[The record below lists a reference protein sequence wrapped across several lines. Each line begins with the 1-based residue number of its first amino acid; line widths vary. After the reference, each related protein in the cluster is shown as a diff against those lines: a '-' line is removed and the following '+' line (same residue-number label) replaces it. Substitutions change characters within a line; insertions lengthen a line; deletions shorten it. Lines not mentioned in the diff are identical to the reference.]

1 MEENEGLR
9 VTVSEWVHVCEGE
22 SVFEEDTVGL
32 RDCVEVGVVDGDA
45 VLVVE
50 IVGVDD
56 KETVAE
62 SVALVVEVGVDD
74 GERELEMLRDGVT
87 VILGVVELDKVG
99 VSVGVD
105 VTEWVDVC
113 DQEVEGVAVGEE
125 DGEQLIDELV
135 VDEDVGVTEDD
146 NVRVIV

>member
-1 MEENEGLR
+1 M
-9 VTVSEWVHVCEGE
+9 HVCEGE

-32 RDCVEVGVVDGDA
+32 RDCVEVDVVDGDA

-87 VILGVVELDKVG
+87 VILGVVELDNVG

-113 DQEVEGVAVGEE
+113 DREVEGVAVGEE
-125 DGEQLIDELV
+125 DGELLIDELV